1 MVSPVVQ
8 KIGGLLTPIAAQEC
22 EQTAISTSTSTF
34 QLFSPVRPPRS
45 SHALNSFGIRRRDP
59 YIHLD
64 EQRRSHIRHR
74 RRSTLKVLSKGGSQ
88 DRAGPAACDG
98 GMKAVLLAIS
108 LISPLDHPCCL
119 NCRSTS
125 CRRSCFNLFHLQTRC
140 SPLLGTHQHSRT
152 TGTSPSH
159 ISARHRFSAREASGV
174 LLPARSE
181 EGANR
186 EATKRCPRRA
196 RSRPWSQN
204 GRSSTL
210 VDRVFQETI
219 LRRFGSSKVLMLLVA
234 LASEDSYLAYRSAPA
249 EVGHLKW
256 MLDTTKGASPEL
268 HRPPRCRQDACLEW
282 LTKDDGRYQRLQ
294 LRASSSTACLTRGK
308 VVFAASVDLAPS
320 PCPLCF

>member
-204 GRSSTL
+204 GRRPWSTVYSRKQFFAVL
-210 VDRVFQETI
+210 ARPKFSCCWSHLPAKIRI
-219 LRRFGSSKVLMLLVA
+219 LLIGALL
-234 LASEDSYLAYRSAPA
+234 
-249 EVGHLKW
+249 
-256 MLDTTKGASPEL
+256 
-268 HRPPRCRQDACLEW
+268 
-282 LTKDDGRYQRLQ
+282 QRLVTSSGCWTRR
-294 LRASSSTACLTRGK
+294 RAPHPSFTALHVAVRMPAWNG
-308 VVFAASVDLAPS
+308 
-320 PCPLCF
+320 